1 MIRYILRRLL
11 MFIPILL
18 GISIIVQVLIVL
30 APGDPA
36 RQLVGVNA
44 EPGEYEKI
52 REELKLDE
60 PIYVRYWL
68 FLKGILKG
76 DFGTSFYTKRPV
88 LQDLMARWPY
98 TVLMAFLAIL
108 LATIIGIPLGV
119 FAATHQYKVGDN
131 LAVLA
136 SLITVSMPSFWLAL
150 LLVQFFSVNLRILPV
165 SGIANWKGWVLPIV
179 SIAVGYAA
187 SITRQM
193 RSNMLEVV
201 RQDFITT
208 ARAKGLTERK
218 VLFKHAL
225 KNALIP
231 VVQVIGSI
239 FGFAIGGAIIAENV
253 FSVPGLGQY
262 TLTGLTNRDYPVI
275 QGSVVFLSTIFCLIM
290 LLIDVSFA
298 FIDPRIR
305 AQFIRRK
312 KTPMREA

>member
-1 MIRYILRRLL
+1 MKIRSWPEMIKYILKRLL

-44 EPGEYEKI
+44 EPGEYEMI
-52 REELKLDE
+52 REQLKLDE
-60 PIYVRYWL
+60 PIIVRYGL

-98 TVLMAFLAIL
+98 TVLMALLAIL
-108 LATIIGIPLGV
+108 LATIIGIPLGI
-119 FAATHQYKVGDN
+119 FAATHQYKIGDN

-150 LLVQFFSVNLRILPV
+150 LLVQFFSVKLRILPV
-165 SGIANWKGWVLPIV
+165 SGIASWKGWILPVV

-187 SITRQM
+187 SVTRQM

-208 ARAKGLTERK
+208 RSEERRVGK
-218 VLFKHAL
+218 
-225 KNALIP
+225 
-231 VVQVIGSI
+231 
-239 FGFAIGGAIIAENV
+239 E
-253 FSVPGLGQY
+253 
-262 TLTGLTNRDYPVI
+262 
-275 QGSVVFLSTIFCLIM
+275 C
-290 LLIDVSFA
+290 
-298 FIDPRIR
+298 
-305 AQFIRRK
+305 
-312 KTPMREA
+312 